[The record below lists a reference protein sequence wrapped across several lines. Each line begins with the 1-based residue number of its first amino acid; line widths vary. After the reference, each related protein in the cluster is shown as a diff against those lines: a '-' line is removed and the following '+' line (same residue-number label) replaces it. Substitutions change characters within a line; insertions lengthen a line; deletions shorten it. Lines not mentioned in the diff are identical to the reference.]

1 MALVALTHRIL
12 IDIYRILMKGEP
24 YQDIGAEE
32 VCERASKRWMK
43 SRSDHLRKLDIR

>member
-32 VCERASKRWMK
+32 VAKGQQRNG
-43 SRSDHLRKLDIR
+43 